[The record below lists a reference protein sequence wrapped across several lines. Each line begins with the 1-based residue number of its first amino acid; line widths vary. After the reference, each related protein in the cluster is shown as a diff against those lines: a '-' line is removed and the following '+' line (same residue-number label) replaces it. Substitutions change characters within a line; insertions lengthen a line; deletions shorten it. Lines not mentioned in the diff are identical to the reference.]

1 MKMMTKHYSEM
12 KQMMEDMNQS
22 CRIR

>member
-1 MKMMTKHYSEM
+1 MTKHYSEM